1 MTRARRIGCG
11 SDRVADGGTPEVSE
25 SRGRGVA
32 NGEKPSGGA
41 RETGLKSRIDR
52 SAGGRRGDDATIG
65 RQPARDIVDTADGV
79 ARDRPGNRESV
90 APRGQGGASGRHFF
104 LLRQR
109 NLGEPIRP
117 LGSGSAFN
125 RRSASRRTRLSRS
138 TARTCRRNLGRLT
151 TPRVPRD
158 ASARVRL
165 REMSQVRK
173 VRKTITKPG
182 LVVRSQNIRLP
193 NQFGHV
199 AFFFFFFFYSEKP
212 RVYCKDDSPHAFFR
226 RKKGNALK
234 AQVVS
239 SYRSHAD
246 HHDVPRLRRV
256 QDSGGVAARARSARV
271 PRTAARG
278 CCHPVAVPPE
288 RASGEGARLRQSVFV
303 RRSDDATKNRSIART
318 VTDASARVA
327 EAEVTRKNDAA
338 SRHHSRWRASTSPE
352 PLATER
358 GLDDRKR

>member
-41 RETGLKSRIDR
+41 RETRLKSRIDR

-104 LLRQR
+104 L
-109 NLGEPIRP
+109 NLGKPIRP

-158 ASARVRL
+158 ASARVL
-165 REMSQVRK
+165 VCEMCLSSTVFFGK
-173 VRKTITKPG
+173 FGK
-182 LVVRSQNIRLP
+182 RLP
-193 NQFGHV
+193 NRFRFGHV
-199 AFFFFFFFYSEKP
+199 RSRLVLFFIGEIEGLT
-212 RVYCKDDSPHAFFR
+212 RV
-226 RKKGNALK
+226 
-234 AQVVS
+234 
-239 SYRSHAD
+239 
-246 HHDVPRLRRV
+246 
-256 QDSGGVAARARSARV
+256 
-271 PRTAARG
+271 
-278 CCHPVAVPPE
+278 
-288 RASGEGARLRQSVFV
+288 
-303 RRSDDATKNRSIART
+303 
-318 VTDASARVA
+318 
-327 EAEVTRKNDAA
+327 
-338 SRHHSRWRASTSPE
+338 
-352 PLATER
+352 
-358 GLDDRKR
+358 

>member
-41 RETGLKSRIDR
+41 RETRLKSRIDR

-104 LLRQR
+104 L
-109 NLGEPIRP
+109 NLGKPIRP

-158 ASARVRL
+158 ASARVL
-165 REMSQVRK
+165 VCEMCLTDLFLYVRE
-173 VRKTITKPG
+173 TITKQ
-182 LVVRSQNIRLP
+182 VQVRSRSVTFGPRGEILIRPLLP
-193 NQFGHV
+193 L
-199 AFFFFFFFYSEKP
+199 
-212 RVYCKDDSPHAFFR
+212 SP
-226 RKKGNALK
+226 
-234 AQVVS
+234 
-239 SYRSHAD
+239 
-246 HHDVPRLRRV
+246 
-256 QDSGGVAARARSARV
+256 
-271 PRTAARG
+271 
-278 CCHPVAVPPE
+278 
-288 RASGEGARLRQSVFV
+288 
-303 RRSDDATKNRSIART
+303 
-318 VTDASARVA
+318 
-327 EAEVTRKNDAA
+327 
-338 SRHHSRWRASTSPE
+338 
-352 PLATER
+352 
-358 GLDDRKR
+358 

>member
-41 RETGLKSRIDR
+41 RETRLKSRIDR

-79 ARDRPGNRESV
+79 ARDRPGDRESV

-104 LLRQR
+104 L
-109 NLGEPIRP
+109 NLGKPIRP

-158 ASARVRL
+158 ASARVLSAKDVL
-165 REMSQVRK
+165 RPTVFGRK
-173 VRKTITKPG
+173 FGK
-182 LVVRSQNIRLP
+182 RLP
-193 NQFGHV
+193 NQ
-199 AFFFFFFFYSEKP
+199 
-212 RVYCKDDSPHAFFR
+212 
-226 RKKGNALK
+226 
-234 AQVVS
+234 
-239 SYRSHAD
+239 
-246 HHDVPRLRRV
+246 
-256 QDSGGVAARARSARV
+256 
-271 PRTAARG
+271 
-278 CCHPVAVPPE
+278 
-288 RASGEGARLRQSVFV
+288 VFV
-303 RRSDDATKNRSIART
+303 R
-318 VTDASARVA
+318 
-327 EAEVTRKNDAA
+327 
-338 SRHHSRWRASTSPE
+338 SRLVFFFIGEIEGLMIRPLLPLSP
-352 PLATER
+352 
-358 GLDDRKR
+358 